1 MLTVLGEVVCRD
13 CLGSWEVSEVKTR
26 LSQKFYKSIRFLL
39 LGLCGWPTHFQFIGH
54 LSSIPFKLSG
64 DESDD
69 KLKRIGHSLSRS
81 LDVQW

>member
-39 LGLCGWPTHFQFIGH
+39 LDSAVGRHTFN
-54 LSSIPFKLSG
+54 LSDICRAFLFKLSG